1 MKTLFYIAILGAL
14 LSVGAQ
20 VLQDFKVFRPKLTK
34 TEQRLKRIEEGK
46 E

>member
-1 MKTLFYIAILGAL
+1 MRALFYIAILGAF
-14 LSVGAQ
+14 LSMGAQ
-20 VLQDFKVFRPKLTK
+20 VLQDFKTFRPKLTK